1 MLDTFESTPS
11 GAIFAPWN
19 FSAGK
24 RFFDVACAS
33 VLLVLS
39 SPLLLLVALLVKCS
53 SRGPALYFHRR
64 VGKNGA
70 PFNVLKFRTMT
81 SDRQI
86 VGPNLTRGGDAR
98 ITAVGRVL
106 RKWKLDELPQLINV
120 VRGEMSLVGPR
131 PDAPKYVGQLT
142 GEQKLVLMLSPG
154 ITGAASL
161 EYREEEAMLSEI
173 PEDQLEEF
181 YCTELLPAKVR
192 LDSDYAR
199 RATFS
204 SDLVILLRTLGAI
217 IR

>member
-1 MLDTFESTPS
+1 MLRRFESTPS
-11 GAIFAPWN
+11 DAIFAPWN
-19 FSAGK
+19 FAAGK
-24 RFFDVACAS
+24 RFFDMACAS
-33 VLLVLS
+33 VLLLLS

-81 SDRQI
+81 ADRQI
-86 VGPNLTRGGDAR
+86 VGPSLTRGGDAR

-120 VRGEMSLVGPR
+120 VRGEMSMVGPR
-131 PDAPKYVGQLT
+131 PDAAKYVGELT

-161 EYREEEAMLSEI
+161 EYREEEAMLAEI
-173 PEDQLEEF
+173 PHERLEEY

-192 LDSDYAR
+192 LDTDYAR

-204 SDLVILLRTLGAI
+204 SDVIILLRTLRAI